1 VDVKF
6 QVHPVMAPVEFV
18 TWCYAAG
25 WQEPKDAHV
34 DAYPKTIDMEKFL
47 TWLFFAVFLVA
58 LLMTREG
65 HAQGRRPNIL
75 FIAVDDL
82 KPELGCYGSGVAK
95 TPNIDRL
102 AGDAAVFMQN
112 HCQQAECG
120 PSRASAM
127 TGMRPDHTRVWD
139 LRTQMRSAQPNILT
153 IPQYLSQQGYITEGI
168 GKIFDLGSVDA
179 DHDKSSWTVPFHK
192 THDKYVATGYADP
205 VQGWYQSPAIRQL
218 TEKYEKEAAAKGL
231 TAAKAKEYVLQRVKP
246 SAESADVPDN
256 AYPDGAS
263 VLQAVDIMASL
274 SRGERPFFLAV
285 GLQKPHLPFVAP
297 TKYWD
302 LYRREQ
308 MSVSGNQD
316 MPDLA
321 PPMAMHHGSELR
333 SYTDIAGGIIA
344 AKDNGIGIPLT
355 ADRQRELL
363 HGYYAA
369 ISYMDANVGVL
380 LRALDSLQLREQTI
394 IVLWGDHGWHLGD
407 HGMWGKQSNFDQATR
422 APLIISAPGM
432 RSSTPLSPTELVDVF
447 PTLCELSGLP
457 IPGSLQGVSLVP
469 VMRNPA
475 TRVKEY
481 AVSQSPRSGV
491 VSETGRLGYIDIG
504 IMGYSVR
511 TERYRYTLWMKN
523 GFRSDRPFDP
533 SAVVGRELY
542 DYESDPAERRN
553 LIDNEGYVQ
562 VSEEMHGRMLEFF
575 RTQLR

>member
-1 VDVKF
+1 MVSRLNEIIGLWLD
-6 QVHPVMAPVEFV
+6 
-18 TWCYAAG
+18 
-25 WQEPKDAHV
+25 HV
-34 DAYPKTIDMEKFL
+34 NAYPKNIYMAKFL
-47 TWLFFAVFLVA
+47 PCLSFAVFSAV
-58 LLMTREG
+58 LLMTVNG

-112 HCQQAECG
+112 HCQQAVCG
-120 PSRASAM
+120 PSRASIM

-139 LRTQMRSAQPNILT
+139 LKTQMRSAHPDILT
-153 IPQYLSQQGYITEGI
+153 IPQYLSQQGYVTEGI
-168 GKIFDLGSVDA
+168 GKIFDPLCVDA
-179 DHDKSSWTVPFHK
+179 DLDKPSWSVPFHK
-192 THDKYVATGYADP
+192 TDVKYQAAGYADP
-205 VQGWYQSPAIRQL
+205 AQGWYQSPAIRQL
-218 TEKYEKEAAAKGL
+218 TEKYQKEAAAKGL
-231 TAAKAKEYVLQRVKP
+231 TAAKAKEYVQERVKP
-246 SAESADVPDN
+246 SVESADVPDN
-256 AYPDGAS
+256 AYSDGAN

-274 SRGERPFFLAV
+274 SRGEKPFFLAV

-316 MPDLA
+316 MPDFA

-363 HGYYAA
+363 HGYYAS

-394 IVLWGDHGWHLGD
+394 IVILGDHGWHLGD
-407 HGMWGKQSNFDQATR
+407 HGLWGKHSNFDQATR
-422 APLIISAPGM
+422 TPLIISAPGM
-432 RSSTPLSPTELVDVF
+432 RASTPLSPTELIDVF
-447 PTLCELSGLP
+447 PTLCELGGLT

-475 TRVKEY
+475 VRVKDY
-481 AVSQSPRSGV
+481 AVSQYPRSGL
-491 VSETGRLGYIDIG
+491 VSETGRLGYADIG
-504 IMGYSVR
+504 VMGYSVR

-523 GFRSDRPFDP
+523 GFRSDRPFDA

-553 LIDNEGYVQ
+553 LADSEGHVQ

-575 RTQLR
+575 RSQLR